1 MVMVMVMICFLTFP
15 CCQGRGSSIGM
26 SFSDRAR
33 GLVDDD
39 EVVAFL
45 EVDGPTHYR
54 WDGQLRR
61 KDKLKEAMYLAVSR
75 KIVS

>member
-1 MVMVMVMICFLTFP
+1 M
-15 CCQGRGSSIGM
+15 G
-26 SFSDRAR
+26 FSDRVR
-33 GLVDDD
+33 GLDDDD

-61 KDKLKEAMYLAVSR
+61 KDKLKEAMYLAVSA
-75 KIVS
+75 KIKDVL